1 VADAGAS
8 VWRAHRLTI
17 ARCPAARQ

>member
-17 ARCPAARQ
+17 ARCLAARQ